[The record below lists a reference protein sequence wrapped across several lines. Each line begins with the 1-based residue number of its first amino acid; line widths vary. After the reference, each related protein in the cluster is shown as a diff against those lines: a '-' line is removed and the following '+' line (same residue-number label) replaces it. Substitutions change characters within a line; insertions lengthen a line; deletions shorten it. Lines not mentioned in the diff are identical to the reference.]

1 MSAAP
6 TATKYHQSDPSSAC
20 TSRLGRIDPTAPT
33 SDRICRISAM
43 SWPIS
48 ARSHPVPGGGS
59 GPSGSYRSMQS
70 VQSGSALQ
78 TCGEARKED
87 EGQGRDEAGPGSSH
101 IDIIRCAKCPVI
113 VDEARMMRHVV
124 AAPRPKKSTLVK
136 RLVRIPFHTGVVT
149 IRFSQ
154 LTGRSSSVYS
164 DSSTVSS
171 AVLSS
176 KCFICS
182 CSLRYLV
189 RAHPGR
195 PRHRGCPRLCWRF
208 ARTRQCSSARPC
220 ACSDLPARTRPGCRC
235 RNWRCERGADA

>member
-1 MSAAP
+1 MPCSRGPARRSSTAAAIRP
-6 TATKYHQSDPSSAC
+6 THAY
-20 TSRLGRIDPTAPT
+20 G
-33 SDRICRISAM
+33 ICRQRAFCVATGAKCCLMRARRRRMHPRISGRPYFCRTYRDEIPPVGSEFCVHISARSHRPNRTNQRSHLSHLGLSHLSHL

-48 ARSHPVPGGGS
+48 ARSHPSPGGGS

-136 RLVRIPFHTGVVT
+136 RLVRIPFHTRVVT

-154 LTGRSSSVYS
+154 LTGS
-164 DSSTVSS
+164 
-171 AVLSS
+171 
-176 KCFICS
+176 
-182 CSLRYLV
+182 
-189 RAHPGR
+189 H
-195 PRHRGCPRLCWRF
+195 
-208 ARTRQCSSARPC
+208 RPC
-220 ACSDLPARTRPGCRC
+220 TAIRQL
-235 RNWRCERGADA
+235 